1 VKKGGEFQI
10 VDATIWK
17 EREPKD
23 RSLRET
29 CKLAKEHDAGTW
41 GLRSSVVWCAADAGE
56 SDEDE
61 QMTIIVLTTVG
72 VVTAAVAAVVIGIV
86 ILTRHRYISLVMIC

>member
-1 VKKGGEFQI
+1 MIWVWDKPMEEWREFQI
-10 VDATIWK
+10 IDATIWK

-23 RSLRET
+23 RLVRET
-29 CKLAKEHDAGTW
+29 CTLAK

-61 QMTIIVLTTVG
+61 QMTIIILTTVG

-86 ILTRHRYISLVMIC
+86 ILTRHR